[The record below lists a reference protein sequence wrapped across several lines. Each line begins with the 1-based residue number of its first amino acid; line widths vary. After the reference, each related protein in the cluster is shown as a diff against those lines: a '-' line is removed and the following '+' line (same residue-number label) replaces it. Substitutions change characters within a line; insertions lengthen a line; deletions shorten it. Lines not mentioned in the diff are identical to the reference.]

1 MGDIFLT
8 IRERIF
14 RHALVRARTQ
24 NEESDGKID
33 HLFLEN
39 QVQMNL
45 NYIHNIAEETTSNLF
60 QNCRDAM
67 ERQAVVEK
75 INHITNVFAREIAA
89 LRVYQKALDNRYPA
103 RQALFLA
110 EEILNGK

>member
-8 IRERIF
+8 IKERIF